1 MSSQYNRSKRS
12 QVKADEAGE
21 LAKALERKS
30 NAACREA
37 LFPIFL
43 VRGEAKRLKIV
54 VHVGAILFCIAVA
67 QEIW

>member
-30 NAACREA
+30 NACREA
-37 LFPIFL
+37 LLPIFL

-54 VHVGAILFCIAVA
+54 AHVGKILFCIAVA